1 MIWYNEYSIH
11 ERWWQVMMKGNRIR
25 EVLTDENPDAIIY
38 DGMDDALIGVYRGTR
53 RGQAGIYEV
62 DTIAVYSY
70 LKYID
75 ILMED
80 MSEEEAV
87 EYFDFNVDGLILGIN
102 QPVIIDD
109 TGV

>member
-1 MIWYNEYSIH
+1 MD
-11 ERWWQVMMKGNRIR
+11 KGHRIR
-25 EVLTDENPDAIIY
+25 EILTEENPDAILY
-38 DGMDDALIGVYRGTR
+38 DGMDNALTGVYRGRVT
-53 RGQAGIYEV
+53 GHSE
-62 DTIAVYSY
+62 DTIAVYSF

-87 EYFDFNVDGLILGIN
+87 EYFDFNVDGLILGKH
-102 QPVIIDD
+102 QPIIIDD

>member
-1 MIWYNEYSIH
+1 MN
-11 ERWWQVMMKGNRIR
+11 KADRIR
-25 EVLTDENPDAIIY
+25 EILTEENPDAILY
-38 DGMDDALIGVYRGTR
+38 DGMDAALIGVYRGRTSD
-53 RGQAGIYEV
+53 GASE
-62 DTIAVYSY
+62 DTIAVYSF

-87 EYFDFNVDGLILGIN
+87 EYFDFNVDGLILGKH
-102 QPVIIDD
+102 QPIIIDD